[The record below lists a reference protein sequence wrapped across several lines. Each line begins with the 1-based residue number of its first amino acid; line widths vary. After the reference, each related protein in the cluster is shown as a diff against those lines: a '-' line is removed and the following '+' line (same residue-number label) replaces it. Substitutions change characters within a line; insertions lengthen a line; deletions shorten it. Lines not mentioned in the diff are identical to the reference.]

1 MSLPPF
7 VMHHHQQ
14 HYSTTPSNPTPSPGL
29 YGPSLPS
36 SNDFFTTSHTPNLSP
51 YPSPQ
56 GFNGLTLPPSVSVSP
71 VNNVAAGRMMSPPMI
86 EPTDQ
91 LIGYYFE
98 HVRKL
103 QFAYAGQELTQVLYL
118 VSYLYTFTLLFFF
131 FIICS
136 SSKIE
141 FAVCA
146 SVVYTPYPSSSEVI
160 NPFLSAHGDV
170 YVDVDGMT

>member
-1 MSLPPF
+1 MPGNPHDMSLPPF

-36 SNDFFTTSHTPNLSP
+36 STDFFTTSHTPNLSP

-71 VNNVAAGRMMSPPMI
+71 VNNVAAARMMSPPMI

-118 VSYLYTFTLLFFF
+118 VSYLSHFHTFTFFF
-131 FIICS
+131 VFYLLLSVRRQIKS
-136 SSKIE
+136 W
-141 FAVCA
+141 VCA
-146 SVVYTPYPSSSEVI
+146 SVVYTPIRPPRRSLI
-160 NPFLSAHGDV
+160 HF
-170 YVDVDGMT
+170 